1 MSRRTRTR
9 TTTSRRPAA
18 ASPLRRRVAAT
29 ALVLLAGPLAAGCT
43 GDGTDT
49 GAPAGAPAD
58 GSTVM
63 PGEAGDA
70 LELGTLSAPDVR
82 PDGVL
87 IAALLLAG
95 GGDVEEAVADGLVTP
110 AEVDTAA
117 AALDDGTL
125 AAWVAEAGL
134 PVG

>member
-1 MSRRTRTR
+1 MSRRTPTR
-9 TTTSRRPAA
+9 TTASRRPAA

-29 ALVLLAGPLAAGCT
+29 ALVLLVGPFAAGCA
-43 GDGTDT
+43 GDDTDT
-49 GAPAGAPAD
+49 GAPAD
-58 GSTVM
+58 GSATM
-63 PGEAGDA
+63 PGEAGEA

-95 GGDVEEAVADGLVTP
+95 GGDLEEAVADGLVTP